1 MEKTGLRR
9 QYDVGE
15 LDGGVMAL
23 NDESLQA
30 LKAELLDELAKAS
43 PSQSLLSLR
52 LAEIRSADIGEVLE
66 EMIEDDEVLPAA
78 LALLDIL
85 SAERAAN
92 VLGYLPGESQLEV
105 VGELDDSQ
113 VLKLLEEMGSDER
126 ADLFNLLSE
135 DRREALLRRMAHR
148 EREDLKRLASYEE
161 GTAGAIM
168 TSDYVSIASGMTVSQ
183 ALMRVRQTA
192 PDAETV
198 YQLYIL
204 DSDGE
209 LIGTMSL
216 RQLIVARP
224 GAIVDDIM
232 IKDVIRTPVDNAQ
245 EDVARIVARYDLL
258 ALPVIDVDGRMVG
271 IVTHDDA
278 MDVAESEATE
288 DFHKGMSIGQ
298 LEDGVSRVKL
308 WSLYRKRVFWLVLLV
323 FANLFSGAGIAY
335 FEETIAAQVALVF
348 FLPLLIGSGGNAGA
362 QAATLMVRGMATG
375 DVGGKDWGKLLGREL
390 LVAGSLGITM
400 AIAVTPIGIMRGGE
414 ALAMVVAF
422 SMVTIVLFGSLLGM
436 CLPFVLERFKVD
448 PATASAPLVTT
459 LIDASG
465 VVIYFSIATLLLS

>member
-1 MEKTGLRR
+1 
-9 QYDVGE
+9 
-15 LDGGVMAL
+15 MAL
-23 NDESLQA
+23 NYESLQA
-30 LKAELLDELAKAS
+30 LKAELLDELVKET
-43 PSQSLLSLR
+43 PSKTLLSLR
-52 LAEIRSADIGEVLE
+52 LAESRSADIGEVLE
-66 EMIEDDEVLPAA
+66 EIIEDDENLPAA

-105 VGELDDSQ
+105 VGKLDDSQ
-113 VLKLLEEMGSDER
+113 VVKLLEEMGSDER

-183 ALMRVRQTA
+183 AMMRVRQTA

-198 YQLYIL
+198 YQLYVL
-204 DSDGE
+204 DSDGQ

-216 RQLIVARP
+216 RQLMVARP
-224 GAIVDDIM
+224 GALVDDIM
-232 IKDVIRTPVDNAQ
+232 IKDVIKTPVDKAQ
-245 EDVARIVARYDLL
+245 EEVARIVARYDML
-258 ALPVIDVDGRMVG
+258 ALPVIDADGRMVG

-288 DFHKGMSIGQ
+288 DIHKGMSIGQ
-298 LEDGVSRVKL
+298 LEDGVSRVRL

-335 FEETIAAQVALVF
+335 FEDTIAAQVALVF

-375 DVGGKDWGKLLGREL
+375 DVGIKDWGKLLGREL

-414 ALAMVVAF
+414 ELAMVVAL

-465 VVIYFSIATLLLS
+465 VVIYFSIATLMLADL

>member
-1 MEKTGLRR
+1 MS
-9 QYDVGE
+9 
-15 LDGGVMAL
+15 L
-23 NDESLQA
+23 NDEA
-30 LKAELLDELAKAS
+30 LLELKDELLEAFSDKA
-43 PSQSLLSLR
+43 LNKDALTERLR
-52 LAEIRSADIGEVLE
+52 EIRSADIGEILE
-66 EMIEDDEVLPAA
+66 EMIEEDDALSTAIGVLN
-78 LALLDIL
+78 LL
-85 SAERAAN
+85 SHERAAN
-92 VLGYLPGESQLEV
+92 VLGYLPGDNQLEV
-105 VGELDDSQ
+105 VGKLPDGQ
-113 VLKLLEEMGSDER
+113 VLTLLEEMSSDER
-126 ADLFNLLSE
+126 ADLFNLLGE

-168 TSDYVSIASGMTVSQ
+168 TSDYVAIASGMTVSQ

-204 DSDGE
+204 ASDGQ

-216 RQLIVARP
+216 RQLMVARP
-224 GAIVDDIM
+224 GALVDDIM
-232 IKDVIRTPVDNAQ
+232 IKDVINTAVDEAQ
-245 EDVARIVARYDLL
+245 EEVARIVARYDLI
-258 ALPVIDVDGRMVG
+258 ALPVIDGDQRMVG

-288 DFHKGMSIGQ
+288 DIHKGMSIGA
-298 LEDGVSRVKL
+298 LEDGVSRVPL
-308 WSLYRKRVFWLVLLV
+308 WSLYRKRVLWLVLLV

-335 FEETIAAQVALVF
+335 FEDTIALEVALVF

-375 DVGGKDWGKLLGREL
+375 DVGVKDWGRMLGREL

-414 ALAMVVAF
+414 AVALIVAL
-422 SMVTIVLFGSLLGM
+422 SMVTIVLFGSLIGM

-465 VVIYFSIATLLLS
+465 VVIYFSIAAAILAGA